1 MWEAR
6 ELQQCKCELLQFNG
20 NTASSIETYL
30 DNSIALI
37 YKHAHTYSLVQAVAS
52 SPSLFDLASVYTI
65 RNVQENQDEMES
77 KGTHQLLVHA
87 VNLLGENVRPTTT
100 KKTPTP
106 VVSNMEGDLEI
117 NAKELS
123 ILSRLV
129 TRCLSSSIFSI

>member
-1 MWEAR
+1 
-6 ELQQCKCELLQFNG
+6 
-20 NTASSIETYL
+20 
-30 DNSIALI
+30 
-37 YKHAHTYSLVQAVAS
+37 LVQAVAS

-106 VVSNMEGDLEI
+106 VVSSMEGDLEI

-123 ILSRLV
+123 IRSRLV
-129 TRCLSSSIFSI
+129 TRCLSSSIFTSCFLTKVLYALSAPCVLHVLVISLFYLTILNSGV